1 MEEVTT
7 DNAMIIE
14 EDAIEGLH
22 LFGDKKEM
30 TLFKHLNRT
39 HTKIGEKMIK
49 EWIKQP
55 LIDKDKINKRLEL
68 VEGFYDNSG
77 IRLKIKN
84 EELAIIPDLEKLIKG
99 INKSDLESIVK
110 LYEAVRISKNIKEE
124 LKEMNNKSIEKEI
137 IEPLEKITEE
147 MEKFEEMVVT
157 LIDIEETQNHVFKIR
172 EDFDEGLQKIRE
184 SHKKVEELFEKCL
197 EQAANDLNIK
207 TDKIKIVEHNN
218 NLILRVSK
226 SNEKE
231 VKKNKKYTIIQTLKG
246 ECKFT
251 FKEMQTLNVKRDK
264 LKLKEEEINKKFIE
278 EINKVVEGYK
288 EKFQE
293 LENMIGYIDCIQS
306 FATVSIDNNQG
317 YSKPTIY
324 ESEKGIIKI
333 IKARH
338 PLIENNSINS
348 FIENDIDIDRKETR
362 FQIITGPNMGGK
374 STYLRMIGLC
384 VIMAQIGMFIPC
396 SEAHISIC
404 DKIMCR
410 IGAGDNIV
418 EGMST
423 FMSEMKDTSEII
435 KKSTKNSLVLIDELG
450 RGTSTYDGFGIAWAI
465 SEYLAIDIGC
475 YCVFA
480 THFHEITGLEKRVT
494 GVINKHVEADI
505 IDKQLV
511 LKYKIN
517 NGSTDQSLA
526 IYVAEWADFPH
537 EVVESAKRKAK
548 ELDLDQPDSKR
559 KIELFT
565 NKIPLLDDEIPQITS
580 EDILNGKSIIS
591 QFIHDYKSTPSD
603 QLISLQN
610 KYHQLLL
617 SNPFLKQLELISLK

>member
-1 MEEVTT
+1 MEEVAI
-7 DNAMIIE
+7 DNGMIIE
-14 EDAIEGLH
+14 EEAIEGLH

-49 EWIKQP
+49 EWIRQP

-68 VEGFYDNSG
+68 VEGFYENSEIG
-77 IRLKIKN
+77 LKIKN
-84 EELAIIPDLEKLIKG
+84 EELAIMADLEKLIKG

-110 LYEAVRISKNIKEE
+110 LYEAVRISKKRI
-124 LKEMNNKSIEKEI
+124 S
-137 IEPLEKITEE
+137 EE

-157 LIDIEETQNHVFKIR
+157 LIDIEETKNHVFKIR

-184 SHKKVEELFEKCL
+184 NHKKVEELFEKCL
-197 EQAANDLNIK
+197 EQAANDLSIK
-207 TDKIKIVEHNN
+207 TDKIKIIEYNN

-231 VKKNKKYTIIQTLKG
+231 VKKNKKYTVIQTLKG

-264 LKLKEEEINKKFIE
+264 LNLKEEEINKKFIE
-278 EINKVVEGYK
+278 EINKVIEGYK
-288 EKFQE
+288 ETFKE
-293 LENMIGYIDCIQS
+293 LENIIGYIDCIQS
-306 FATVSIDNNQG
+306 FATN
-317 YSKPTIY
+317 

-333 IKARH
+333 KKARH
-338 PLIENNSINS
+338 PLIENNSINT
-348 FIENDIDIDRKETR
+348 FIENDIDINRKETR

-396 SEAHISIC
+396 SEVDISIC

-450 RGTSTYDGFGIAWAI
+450 RGTSTYDGFGIAWGI

-480 THFHEITGLEKRVT
+480 THFHEITGLEKRVN

-511 LKYKIN
+511 LKYKIK
-517 NGSTDQSLA
+517 NGSTEQSLA

-548 ELDLDQPDSKR
+548 ELDLDQPDSKK
-559 KIELFT
+559 KIEIFT
-565 NKIPLLDDEIPQITS
+565 NKIPLLKDEIPQITPD
-580 EDILNGKSIIS
+580 DIVKGKSIINN
-591 QFIHDYKSTPSD
+591 FIHEYKSTSSD

-610 KYHQLLL
+610 KYYQLLL
-617 SNPFLKQLELISLK
+617 SNPFLKQLEQISLK